1 MPAPRAILFDIGG
14 TVLDER
20 RYDLEAGVGS
30 LVAEDSIVT
39 AEICRIFRAER
50 DDCHRVNRE
59 LDLPKWLTK
68 CLSLRGDLATL
79 EDTLWSAIVTLTPVP
94 GIETVLRRL
103 TNDRVPIA
111 AISNAP
117 FSARI
122 LEAELN
128 KHGLGG
134 HFQFVLSSAD
144 LGFRKPAPVIFETA
158 LSRLRATAGQTWFIG
173 DTFRED
179 IVGATAAGLRP
190 IFISQD
196 AVEPG
201 TDYTGHQIRD
211 WSEFMPIYEA
221 ARADKDAK

>member
-20 RYDLEAGVGS
+20 RYDLEAGVRS
-30 LVAEDSIVT
+30 LIGQDPGVV
-39 AEICRIFRAER
+39 AEICRTFRVER

-59 LDLPKWLTK
+59 LDLPKWLVER
-68 CLSLRGDLATL
+68 LSLRDDLATL
-79 EDTLWSAIVTLTPVP
+79 EDALWSVIVTLTPVP

-103 TNDRVPIA
+103 RSDRIPIA

-122 LEAELN
+122 LEAELG
-128 KHGLGG
+128 KHDLSGF
-134 HFQFVLSSAD
+134 FQFVLSSAD

-158 LSRLRATAGQTWFIG
+158 LSRLGATAGQTWFIG

-179 IVGATAAGLRP
+179 IVGATGAGLRP
-190 IFISQD
+190 IFISQEP
-196 AVEPG
+196 VEPG
-201 TDYTGHQIRD
+201 NDYSGLRIRN
-211 WSEFMPIYEA
+211 WNEFMGIYEA
-221 ARADKDAK
+221 ACADKDAG

>member
-1 MPAPRAILFDIGG
+1 MPAPHAILFDIGG

-20 RYDLEAGVGS
+20 RYDLETGVRS
-30 LVAEDSIVT
+30 LVGQDPGAV
-39 AEICRIFRAER
+39 AEICRTFRAER

-59 LDLPKWLTK
+59 LDLPKWLTRH
-68 CLSLRGDLATL
+68 LSLRGDLATL
-79 EDTLWSAIVTLTPVP
+79 EDELWSTIVTLTPVP
-94 GIETVLRRL
+94 NIETVLHRL
-103 TNDRVPIA
+103 RSDRVPIA

-128 KHGLGG
+128 KHGLSGF
-134 HFQFVLSSAD
+134 FQFVLSSAD

-158 LSRLRATAGQTWFIG
+158 LSRLGANAEQTWFIG

-179 IVGATAAGLRP
+179 IVGAMGAGLRP

-196 AVEPG
+196 AVELG
-201 TDYTGHQIRD
+201 TDYSGLRIRN
-211 WSEFMPIYEA
+211 WNEFMPIYEA
-221 ARADKDAK
+221 AYEDNNTG